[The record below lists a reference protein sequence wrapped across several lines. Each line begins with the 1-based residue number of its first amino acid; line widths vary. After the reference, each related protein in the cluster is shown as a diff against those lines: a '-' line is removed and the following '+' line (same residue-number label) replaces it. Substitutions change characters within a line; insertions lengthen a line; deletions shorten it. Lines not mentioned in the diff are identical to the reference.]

1 MTSSGLQDTC
11 VEAAAE
17 VVQIGGGHHDGMT
30 AVAGVAVPAAAAA
43 AAAAAAGAG
52 AASAAAG
59 RAATSTAKCAGINDG
74 IARE

>member
-43 AAAAAAGAG
+43 AAAAAGAG